1 MVDEEHQGEF
11 TAANTATGVTPAIG
25 AFPAGIPSPE
35 RPDPLPSLIADA
47 EPAALGRTVLAVAAM
62 HEPDERGRCR
72 VCGTRWRWRRA
83 ARGQSWCSTRR
94 MLWATL
100 VGSQP
105 AGSH

>member
-1 MVDEEHQGEF
+1 MVDEEHHGES
-11 TAANTATGVTPAIG
+11 AGSAATGVAPAIEG
-25 AFPAGIPSPE
+25 YPSGTPSSE

-72 VCGTRWRWRRA
+72 VCGTGWRWRRA
-83 ARGQSWCSTRR
+83 SRGQSWCSTRR

-100 VGSQP
+100 VGSQV
-105 AGSH
+105 AGSN